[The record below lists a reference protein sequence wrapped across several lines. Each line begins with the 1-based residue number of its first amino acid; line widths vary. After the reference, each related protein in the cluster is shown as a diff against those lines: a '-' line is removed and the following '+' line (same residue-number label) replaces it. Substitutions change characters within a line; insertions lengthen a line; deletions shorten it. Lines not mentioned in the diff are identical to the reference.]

1 MTAEKQKQA
10 GATPSGSEG
19 RSGSRVASAVDERLG
34 LSTFRYPVPEHANT
48 LGWSLGGL
56 TATSLIVLIATG
68 VLLTQWFNPTPEA
81 ANVST
86 RAIVTDIPLGEFI
99 RSLHFWA
106 AQAMYVLVALHLI
119 RVFLTGSY
127 KRPRE
132 GNWLIGVG
140 MFALVIGAVF
150 TGTVIKW
157 DQEGFEALEHN
168 LAMGELLG
176 GLGAW
181 FSADFSQN
189 LPIIVRLYVAHVAI
203 IPGLILA
210 LLLAHFLLVKLHGI
224 SAAPATGRTE
234 PMGPFTHHI
243 RRLAGFSLVLIG
255 ILGVLSVLFPP
266 EVGPTPV
273 QGIEV
278 TQPLWM
284 FWWLLTIEN
293 FWGIPAI
300 LWGPAVLFGLLAI
313 LPFVDRGGER
323 YWRRRPIAMT
333 AGAILLLTMIV
344 LTILTMTMTAA
355 EHL

>member
-1 MTAEKQKQA
+1 MTVEKQTPEAQPEVDTRP
-10 GATPSGSEG
+10 GA
-19 RSGSRVASAVDERLG
+19 RVAAAVDERLG

-56 TATSLIVLIATG
+56 TATSLFVLIGTG
-68 VLLTQWFNPTPEA
+68 VLLTQYFNPTPEA

-86 RAIVTDIPLGEFI
+86 RAIVTDVPLGEFT

-132 GNWLIGVG
+132 GNWLVGVG

-168 LAMGELLG
+168 LAMGDLLG

-181 FSADFSQN
+181 FSADFSEN
-189 LPIIVRLYVAHVAI
+189 LPIIVRLYVAHVVI

-210 LLLAHFLLVKLHGI
+210 LLAVHFLLVKLHGI
-224 SAAPATGRTE
+224 SAAPATGSTE
-234 PMGPFTHHI
+234 PMGPFTHHV

-255 ILGVLSVLFPP
+255 ILGMLAVLFPP
-266 EVGPTPV
+266 EIGPTPV
-273 QGIEV
+273 QGVEV
-278 TQPLWM
+278 TRPLWM

-300 LWGPAVLFGLLAI
+300 LWGPAILFGLLAI
-313 LPFVDRGGER
+313 LPFVDRRAER
-323 YWRRRPIAMT
+323 YWRRRPIALT
-333 AGAILLLTMIV
+333 AGAIVLLTMVV
-344 LTILTMTMTAA
+344 LTVLTMTMTAA

>member
-1 MTAEKQKQA
+1 MTVEKESPTTQTEAED
-10 GATPSGSEG
+10 
-19 RSGSRVASAVDERLG
+19 RSGSRVVAAVDERLG
-34 LSTFRYPVPEHANT
+34 LSTFKYPVPEHANT

-56 TATSLIVLIATG
+56 TATSLFVLIATG
-68 VLLTQWFNPTPEA
+68 VLLTQYFNPTPEA

-86 RAIVTDIPLGEFI
+86 RAIVTDVPLGEFT

-168 LAMGELLG
+168 LAMGDLLG

-181 FSADFSQN
+181 FSADFSEN
-189 LPIIVRLYVAHVAI
+189 LPIIVRLYVAHVVI

-210 LLLAHFLLVKLHGI
+210 LLVVHFLLVKLHGI
-224 SAAPATGRTE
+224 SAAPATGRTG
-234 PMGPFTHHI
+234 PMGPFTHHV

-255 ILGVLSVLFPP
+255 ILGLLAVLFPP
-266 EVGPTPV
+266 EIGPTPV
-273 QGIEV
+273 QGIEI
-278 TQPLWM
+278 TRPLWM

-313 LPFVDRGGER
+313 VPFVDRGPER
-323 YWRRRPIAMT
+323 YWRHRPVALT
-333 AGAILLLTMIV
+333 AGALVLVAMVV
-344 LTILTMTMTAA
+344 LTVMTMTMTAA